1 MTFETFMNKAWNSKE
16 IVGMGVVKQQN
27 LGYGSRPD
35 IKLLIES
42 PFGTEFWVSCKEL
55 YNMDIE
61 VEFV

>member
-1 MTFETFMNKAWNSKE
+1 MTFEAFMNKAWNAKE
-16 IVGMGVVKQQN
+16 VVGMGVVKQQN
-27 LGYGSRPD
+27 LGYGARPD

-42 PFGTEFWVSCKEL
+42 PLGEEFWVSCKEL